1 MVKATDGTTINVG
14 AAIEGNSAPKAQH
27 VNGNGVM
34 PMNPWD
40 FTAPISKSSG
50 SEQMI
55 ALEKTLTEIY
65 SRAAKDYKFDVI
77 SVDRET
83 LTDISLY
90 FSCIVIVGSYTG
102 IPNKLAYHVLVIE
115 ASNNPI
121 PPVNE
126 TLANKMT
133 VEVTRLSSDAVAG
146 DVFIRAIDSI
156 IRKKYNTPGMEL
168 VYTDSTVIPRDFNF
182 KDSGMLQK
190 IAYHAVLATSSELM
204 ASMPGFN
211 DINLQNLVQAMGGNT
226 RSLNIYVNYGRQNI
240 VDITGLPVRS
250 DVRCIFK
257 DNPLNRNNANEIN
270 SAEQTIT
277 VAEVNGYVDLLWV
290 GGHEEN
296 PFIKTM
302 NYQPKFDNYAA
313 RFVITD
319 IDNMRAY
326 TPGGLLLAIAT
337 THVLGTDNNYYM
349 AFRPQTVSKKAI
361 DLTDIGALGYENNI
375 TGEGFKKIDTKSD
388 SFNTNML
395 GSLIQ
400 TFVKPGISIA
410 IDIPYAGPQT
420 WYMRILLEALV
431 NPKAQEYLINAAN
444 TLTNGYMKTHF
455 SGNVFTEATQ
465 RIHLGYYVNAQDE
478 RRDIRE
484 LDYLAI
490 ANIVGAKEPQR
501 IADWFNTYYGPD
513 PLSIKLAERKR
524 MIEELTNHG
533 AVFTGYAE
541 RVTFNPEFL
550 RALIDGIKSC
560 NFNVT
565 LNSPLNSGDFN
576 NMRGRASYV
585 PGIGNVGG
593 FASPQMFNNA
603 SNYGNINLSGNRY
616 I

>member
-1 MVKATDGTTINVG
+1 MVKAVDGTQINVD
-14 AAIEGNSAPKAQH
+14 AAIESSAPKAQH
-27 VNGNGVM
+27 VNNNGVSLD
-34 PMNPWD
+34 PW
-40 FTAPISKSSG
+40 FFNAPISKSSG
-50 SEQMI
+50 SDQMV

-65 SRAAKDYKFDVI
+65 SRAAKDYKFEVVSI
-77 SVDRET
+77 DRET
-83 LTDISLY
+83 LTDVSLY
-90 FSCIVIVGSYTG
+90 FSCIVIAGSHTQV
-102 IPNKLAYHVLVIE
+102 PNKIAYHVLVIE
-115 ASNNPI
+115 ASNVPI

-146 DVFIRAIDSI
+146 PVFIQAINDVL
-156 IRKKYNTPGMEL
+156 RRKYNNPNVVL
-168 VYTDSTVIPRDFNF
+168 QYTDSTVIPRDFNF
-182 KDSGMLQK
+182 KDTGMLQK

-204 ASMPGFN
+204 ASTPNFR
-211 DINLQNLVQAMGGNT
+211 DINLQNLVKVMGGNT

-302 NYQPKFDNYAA
+302 NMQPKFDNYAA

-326 TPGGLLLAIAT
+326 TPGGLLLALAT
-337 THVLGTDNNYYM
+337 THVLGIDNSYYM
-349 AFRPQTVSKKAI
+349 AFRPQTVNKKAI

-410 IDIPYAGPQT
+410 VDIPYAGPQT

-431 NPKAQEYLINAAN
+431 NPKAQEYLLEAAN
-444 TLTNGYMKTHF
+444 ELTNGYIKTHF
-455 SGNVFTEATQ
+455 NGSVFVDTTQ
-465 RIHLGYYVNAQDE
+465 RIHLGYYINSQDE

-490 ANIVGAKEPQR
+490 ANLVGAKEPQR

-541 RVTFNPEFL
+541 RVTINPDFL
-550 RALIDGIKSC
+550 RAVIEGIKSC

-565 LNSPLNSGDFN
+565 LNSPLNTGDFN
-576 NMRGRASYV
+576 NMRGRAIYV
-585 PGIGNVGG
+585 PGMGNVSG